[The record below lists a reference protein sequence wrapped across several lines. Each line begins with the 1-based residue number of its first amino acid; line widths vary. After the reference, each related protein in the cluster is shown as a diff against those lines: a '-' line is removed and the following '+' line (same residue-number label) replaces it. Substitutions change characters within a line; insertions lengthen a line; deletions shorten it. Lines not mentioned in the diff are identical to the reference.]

1 MIGLTAFGAFHTLIS
16 LLAVAAG
23 IAAFVKYRE
32 IGYGTS
38 AGKAFILL
46 TVASCLTALFI
57 FHHGGFGKPHA
68 LAIITLVTLGLAY
81 AAETRAT
88 FSHLSRYVAT
98 LGYSLSFFFHVIPG
112 FTETSTRLPAGHP
125 LVLSPDA
132 PGLQASIGGAFLVF
146 LIGAALQV
154 RRLRAQGRAGPSSLI
169 PASK

>member
-1 MIGLTAFGAFHTLIS
+1 MIGLTAFGGFHTLIS

-23 IAAFVKYRE
+23 TAAFVKHRE
-32 IGYGTS
+32 IGFGTS

-46 TVASCLTALFI
+46 TVASCVTALFI

-68 LAIITLVTLGLAY
+68 LAIITLVTLALAY

-88 FSHLSRYVAT
+88 FGHLSRYIAT
-98 LGYSLSFFFHVIPG
+98 LGYSLSFFFHMIPG

-125 LVLSPDA
+125 LVSGSDA
-132 PGLQASIGGAFLVF
+132 PELQAAIGGAFLVF

-154 RRLRAQGRAGPSSLI
+154 RRLRAQRRAAQSSLL
-169 PASK
+169 PASR